1 VALAVDQL
9 EAGDRAEYDESVATI
24 RWAAATDRNPR
35 LRWWAATVSAG
46 AALLDGDLDT
56 AARHRSEAQVLGA
69 EYNLPGWVAAE
80 VMLAAETSLERRD
93 ADDLRGYLIPSDSP
107 ILASPI
113 ARSSL
118 AFMAALL
125 EEPELSSQHGRIALR
140 AVDEESSYLL
150 CLSLLARAAVTSGD
164 VELGADCER
173 LLAPWAGHVAVDA
186 GGWWCSG
193 PVDLRLA
200 ELALLAGDDARA
212 EQHLAV
218 AEPAIRAAGDVRSA
232 AAVEGVRRRL
242 GSAVPASQ
250 RRTPS
255 SLQVERLSELSDR
268 ERDVLVLI
276 AQGHTNAD
284 IGTRL
289 SYSASTIR
297 ADTVSIYR
305 KIGVKGRAEAAAL
318 AVSAGLADR
327 HTP

>member
-1 VALAVDQL
+1 
-9 EAGDRAEYDESVATI
+9 
-24 RWAAATDRNPR
+24 
-35 LRWWAATVSAG
+35 VSAG

-212 EQHLAV
+212 EQHLA
-218 AEPAIRAAGDVRSA
+218 